1 MDRGIEAGIRAT
13 EIPNYGPVLK
23 DSRVQMAELAIDRP
37 RPDAITEAALLSPS
51 QRYINRELSWLA
63 FNERVLEEASNSAHP
78 VFERVRFLSISDS
91 NLDEF
96 YMVRVAA
103 LKELAA
109 SGVPVKSEDGLTPEQ
124 QLASISEVAAGL
136 IQRQQRCWAD
146 LQKRLRAESISILD
160 HQALNIDDRAWLQQ
174 LFVDRLLP
182 VLTPIAIDP
191 AHPFPF
197 IPNRAL
203 AMVVELRRE
212 DGSQINALVL
222 VPERVERFIRLP
234 GEKGRFTL
242 VDEVLLAIGL
252 TELFPGMTVLGH
264 GLFRALRD
272 SDIEIEEKAQ
282 DLVVMFESALK
293 RRRRGQIIRLTFS
306 ADIPERLREFVIE
319 QTGTQ
324 PQDVVALNGMVALS
338 DVRQL
343 ITPDRPDLLFP
354 PFTPRFPER
363 IKDYGGDCF
372 AAIRAKDIVVH
383 HPYESFD
390 VVVQF
395 LRQAA
400 DDANVIAI
408 KQTLYRTSDDSPIVA
423 ALVDAA
429 ESGKSVTALVEL
441 KARFD
446 EERNIR
452 WARRLEQAG
461 AQVIFG
467 FVDLKTHA
475 KVSLVARREGE
486 ALRSYVHFG
495 TGNYHPVTAKIYT
508 DLSFFTCD
516 PALCRDAARLFN
528 FITGYARPRHL
539 EKLAISPDGIRA
551 KLMELIEAEIDHAEA
566 GRPAAIWAKLNAL
579 VDAGMIEAL
588 YRASQAGVSISLVVR
603 GMCSLRP
610 GVVGLSENITV
621 KSIIGRF
628 LEHARVICFGAGH
641 ALPSPET
648 LVFIS
653 SADWMPR
660 NLDGRVE
667 TLVPIENS
675 TVHQQ
680 ILEQIMQANLHD
692 DAQSWILRSDGSW
705 QRLLPGA
712 KPQSAHVYFM
722 TNPSLSGRGSAL
734 HGPHAHGHRIRVFD

>member
-1 MDRGIEAGIRAT
+1 M
-13 EIPNYGPVLK
+13 
-23 DSRVQMAELAIDRP
+23 SELAIEPPPLDRETP
-37 RPDAITEAALLSPS
+37 VERDELS
-51 QRYINRELSWLA
+51 QRYLNRELSWLA
-63 FNERVLEEASNSAHP
+63 FNERVLDEACNPGHP
-78 VFERVRFLSISDS
+78 LLERVRFLSISDS

-96 YMVRVAA
+96 YMVRVAG

-109 SGVPVKSEDGLTPEQ
+109 SGVHVKSDDGLTPEQ
-124 QLASISEVAAGL
+124 QLKAIAERAGQL
-136 IQRQQRCWAD
+136 VHRQQRCWAD
-146 LQKRLRAESISILD
+146 LQQRLSAEGISILD
-160 HQALNIDDRAWLQQ
+160 DAALTNDDRAWLRQR
-174 LFVDRLLP
+174 FADRLLA

-203 AMVVELRRE
+203 AMVVELQRE
-212 DGSQINALVL
+212 DGSRINALVL

-234 GEKGRFTL
+234 GEGARFIPIEDML
-242 VDEVLLAIGL
+242 RAVGL
-252 TELFPGMTVLGH
+252 SELFPGMTTLGN
-264 GLFRALRD
+264 GVFRALRD

-282 DLVVMFESALK
+282 DLVAMFESALK

-306 ADIPERLREFVIE
+306 ANTPDRLRDFVVAE
-319 QTGTQ
+319 THTQ
-324 PQDVVALNGMVALS
+324 APDVVVLDGMVALS
-338 DVRQL
+338 DIRLL
-343 ITPDRPDLLFP
+343 ISPERPSLLFP
-354 PFTPRFPER
+354 AFTPRLPER

-372 AAIRAKDIVVH
+372 AAIRAKDFVVH

-400 DDANVIAI
+400 TDSNVIAI
-408 KQTLYRTSDDSPIVA
+408 KQTLYRTSEDSPIVA
-423 ALVDAA
+423 ALIDAA

-461 AQVIFG
+461 VQVIFG

-486 ALRSYVHFG
+486 VLRTYVHFG

-508 DLSFFTCD
+508 DLSYFTCD
-516 PALCRDAARLFN
+516 AGLGGDAARLFN
-528 FITGYARPRHL
+528 FVTGYAHPARL
-539 EKLAISPDGIRA
+539 EKIAISPGGIKAR
-551 KLMELIEAEIDHAEA
+551 LLELTAAEIKHAKA

-579 VDAGMIEAL
+579 TDVEMVEAL
-588 YRASQAGVSISLVVR
+588 YEASRAGVSISLVIR

-610 GVVGLSENITV
+610 GVKGLSENITV
-621 KSIIGRF
+621 KSIVGRF
-628 LEHARVICFGAGH
+628 LEHARIICFGSGH
-641 ALPSPET
+641 GLPSPASV
-648 LVFIS
+648 VFIS

-667 TLVPIENS
+667 TLVPIENP

-680 ILEQIMQANLHD
+680 ILDQIMETNLHD
-692 DAQSWILRSDGSW
+692 DAQSWALCSDGSYE
-705 QRLLPGA
+705 RLTPSS

-722 TNPSLSGRGSAL
+722 VNPSLSGRGSAL
-734 HGPHAHGHRIRVFD
+734 HGDSVHGRRLRVSD